1 MRDDDI
7 RYWPATDGAFQ
18 RWMNEQPHGCV
29 LNVERASRPMY
40 MVLHRSGCLHIAS
53 FESGPPGAS
62 TQRDYR
68 KVCAL
73 SRCVLRAWVR
83 DHGSPEGRFSQEC
96 GTCKPR
102 TD

>member
-1 MRDDDI
+1 MRDDDMC
-7 RYWPATDGAFQ
+7 YWPTTDEAFQ
-18 RWMNEQPHGCV
+18 WWMNEQRDGFV
-29 LNVERASRPMY
+29 LNVERSPRPTY

-53 FESGPPGAS
+53 FKSGPPGAF

-73 SRCVLRAWVR
+73 SRSALRAWVR